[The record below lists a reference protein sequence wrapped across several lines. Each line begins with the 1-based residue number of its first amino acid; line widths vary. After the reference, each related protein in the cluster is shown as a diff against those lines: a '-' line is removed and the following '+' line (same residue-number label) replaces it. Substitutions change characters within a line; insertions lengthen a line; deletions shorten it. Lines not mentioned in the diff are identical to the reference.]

1 MRSVVRQTWFMLM
14 DERLTSEPE
23 YLEMKH
29 VSEGVAEAE
38 LWTADKV
45 REGKPGMGEKEQ
57 RGGQGAQVDVIREAA
72 TLEELEGS
80 GLQLR
85 CSADE
90 RDNS

>member
-23 YLEMKH
+23 YLEMKD
-29 VSEGVAEAE
+29 VSKGVAAAE
-38 LWTADKV
+38 LWTVDKV
-45 REGKPGMGEKEQ
+45 REGKHGMGEKEQ